1 MSKDI
6 KLKRVVI
13 KEELVELTG
22 NYKLALMLNQL
33 LYWTERVG
41 PKRYNQFVKEELK
54 REIDDTDNLKG
65 GWIYKKAE
73 EIAEELML
81 NITSETA
88 RNWLKELEKQE
99 YILSRKNPYEK
110 WDHTKQYRVNL
121 LKIQS
126 DLKKKTG
133 IRSGTGLKSSGKDEC
148 MV

>member
-65 GWIYKKAE
+65 GWIYNKAE
-73 EIAEELML
+73 EIAEEL
-81 NITSETA
+81 NITAGTSKSQYKRA
-88 RNWLKELEKQE
+88 RAMLQDWLK
-99 YILSRKNPYEK
+99 
-110 WDHTKQYRVNL
+110 DA
-121 LKIQS
+121 
-126 DLKKKTG
+126 
-133 IRSGTGLKSSGKDEC
+133 
-148 MV
+148 